1 MSVFF
6 NVKIEGK
13 AQIKFN
19 FLIKCLNFQSIYF
32 FH

>member
-6 NVKIEGK
+6 NVEIEGK

-19 FLIKCLNFQSIYF
+19 FLIKFLNFQRIYF